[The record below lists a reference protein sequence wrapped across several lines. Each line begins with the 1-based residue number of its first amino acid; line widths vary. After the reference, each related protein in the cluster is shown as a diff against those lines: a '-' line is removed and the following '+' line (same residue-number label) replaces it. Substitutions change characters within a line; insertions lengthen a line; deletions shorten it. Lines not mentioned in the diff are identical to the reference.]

1 MTELMRQKPMGKRR
15 TGLILLWRKSR
26 VNDTG
31 GLKMTSDLLKPEA
44 QKTSRRYELD
54 LLKALA
60 IISMILCHPVLRL
73 GLHIPGYEND
83 FFYFLGQD
91 IFGNYL
97 GVAHAFMFAMGFGIV
112 FSRKSTPKDLMLR
125 GVKLY
130 LLGYVLNF
138 LRYGMYNLTEAIF
151 TGEFRSD
158 ILQALFG
165 MDILQFAG
173 LALIFTG
180 VLKKLKLREFH
191 MLAIAG
197 ALSVIGSVIPEI
209 DTGNYAGN
217 WLIGHFVFTNSDACA
232 FVFFNWYVFVAAGML
247 FGSIL
252 RRTEDPD
259 RLYKRLLIISCCVM
273 VVYITLTF
281 IFGMYFLCRDR
292 NYYSLSLLEAAGLLS
307 IDLRLLSAFSFLL
320 KRVPA
325 SKLRVFID
333 MSRNITPIYFI
344 HWCILGFVDSIFCY
358 LLEIVFP
365 WPVIYLIGVVL
376 IILSSWIAKLW
387 AGRKRSA
394 KAR

>member
-1 MTELMRQKPMGKRR
+1 
-15 TGLILLWRKSR
+15 
-26 VNDTG
+26 
-31 GLKMTSDLLKPEA
+31 MTSDLLKPEA

-83 FFYFLGQD
+83 FFYVLGQD

-180 VLKKLKLREFH
+180 VLKKLKLREIH

-307 IDLRLLSAFSFLL
+307 IDLSLLSAFYFLL

-333 MSRNITPIYFI
+333 MSRNSTPIYFI

>member
-197 ALSVIGSVIPEI
+197 VLSVIGSVIPEI

-273 VVYITLTF
+273 VVCITLTF

-307 IDLRLLSAFSFLL
+307 IDLSLLSAFYFLL